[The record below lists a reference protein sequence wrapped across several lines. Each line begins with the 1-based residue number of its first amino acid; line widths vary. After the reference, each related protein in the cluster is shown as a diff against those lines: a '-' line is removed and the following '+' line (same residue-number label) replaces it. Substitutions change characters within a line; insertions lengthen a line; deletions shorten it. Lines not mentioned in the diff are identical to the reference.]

1 MFLDT
6 FGRLNGFSFTARE
19 VVCALNPSR
28 SLLAPQR
35 GGDMENGESQ
45 DDPWDVGIFY
55 IRMIICPEIPMKV
68 VYDGNGFWNE
78 GEFFRN
84 HLFGVWSIWSEMSS
98 HLSDFHDSCLGEVIM
113 NLQGKI

>member
-68 VYDGNGFWNE
+68 VYDGNGF
-78 GEFFRN
+78 
-84 HLFGVWSIWSEMSS
+84 
-98 HLSDFHDSCLGEVIM
+98 
-113 NLQGKI
+113 